1 MRRNRPNRDRQFNS
15 ENVDNLRQRESFPF
29 PFEVDGDTGE
39 KIDFTKTDSVRRR
52 SSQDGKT
59 KSNTPQDTFY
69 ERRKI
74 KRPTSHTIT
83 KARRV
88 PSAIY
93 GTKNPHQKE
102 QDPKEIYGEKFK
114 NYNSSLVES
123 IVRKRKE
130 REKRELERQKRLRKL
145 GHTYK
150 LSSSIAPLNQTNQ
163 SDEDNKE
170 ILVQVEKENN
180 EIPLPFKADL
190 SNRDKRRGPSITLPP
205 INMLGK
211 EQDMSFLKYNT
222 DDFRAINEILD
233 TVGVEGRAT
242 VFESNGVIGRYGI
255 KLEPNFK
262 LTHIDEVKRELEAIL
277 EIPNVRIYSQ
287 VLGNH
292 NIAIEFPIKES
303 YPIYFKS
310 VFMNSGL
317 KLRKNDFKF
326 VLGKTVDN
334 KIFGYELRKAGHVLI
349 YGNADGKSNV
359 IDSVLISMLMN
370 HTTNEFQFKIFSETL
385 AFKHYEKLPQHIGN
399 IQSVLGNSA
408 LHDIIDEL
416 NKRNIQFRR
425 AHVRNIQ
432 SFNTRVKN
440 ESKKSTIIVYIDNV
454 ADLFESNNIEAMR
467 AVVQILKQGKAL
479 GIHLILNHDRTDVGI
494 RYELLHMLQTKISYY
509 DEKSTVIDGAD
520 KLIKGNDVLVTIPTS
535 NRPVRLNLAIAE
547 ERMKQ
552 DIIDYISKTDD
563 EG

>member
-1 MRRNRPNRDRQFNS
+1 MRRNRPQRDRQFNN
-15 ENVDNLRQRESFPF
+15 ENVDNLRKRESFPF
-29 PFEVDGDTGE
+29 PFEVDGDNGE
-39 KIDFTKTDSVRRR
+39 KIDFTKNDSVRRE
-52 SSQDGKT
+52 SISDGEK
-59 KSNTPQDTFY
+59 KNDSNHTFY
-69 ERRKI
+69 ERRNV

-88 PSAIY
+88 PSAIH
-93 GTKNPHQKE
+93 GTKNPHRKE
-102 QDPKEIYGEKFK
+102 LNSKEIYGEKFK

-130 REKRELERQKRLRKL
+130 REKRELERQKRLSLL
-145 GHTYK
+145 GHSYR
-150 LSSSIAPLNQTNQ
+150 LSSSISPLNQSNQQDKQQETN
-163 SDEDNKE
+163 NKTVKE
-170 ILVQVEKENN
+170 EEKKT
-180 EIPLPFKADL
+180 PLPFKADL
-190 SNRDKRRGPSITLPP
+190 SNKDKRRGPSLTLPP

-211 EQDMSFLKYNT
+211 EQDMSFLKFNT
-222 DDFRAINEILD
+222 NDFSVINEILE

-242 VFESNGVIGRYGI
+242 SFESNGIIGRYGI

-262 LTHIDEVKRELEAIL
+262 LTHIDEVKRDLEEIL

-287 VLGNH
+287 VLGNQ

-334 KIFGYELRKAGHVLI
+334 KIFSYELRKAGHILI
-349 YGNADGKSNV
+349 YGNTEQHKNV
-359 IDSVLISMLMN
+359 LDSVLLSMLMN
-370 HTTNEFQFKIFSETL
+370 HTSNEFQFKIYADDLSL
-385 AFKHYEKLPQHIGN
+385 KHYEKLPQHIGN
-399 IQSVLGNSA
+399 IQSVLVNDA

-416 NKRNIQFRR
+416 NKRNVQFRR

-432 SFNTRVKN
+432 SFNTRVKS
-440 ESKKSTIIVYIDNV
+440 ESRKSTMIVYIDNV
-454 ADLFESNNIEAMR
+454 ADLFESNNVDAMR

-479 GIHLILNHDRTDVGI
+479 GIHLILNHSRPEVSI

-509 DEKSTVIDGAD
+509 DNKSTVIDGTD

-535 NRPVRLNLAIAE
+535 NRPVRLNLAVAE
-547 ERMKQ
+547 DQTKQ
-552 DIIDYISKTDD
+552 DIIDYISKTED
-563 EG
+563 ER